1 MILKRGFNMSDI
13 NNKDI
18 FDSIKKMVESEENA
32 SVLELTDMVTSD
44 GKIVKVSKG
53 ETVDQYDQQGETDVG
68 TFLKLMQNNDR
79 EKSEDISNKDV
90 KGESSEIIKKDR
102 DIDLQAKT
110 GIANNVSGNNVLG
123 QENIEE
129 AVLSRKKIENR
140 RDNSVIKRSVQ
151 MENNNEKTV
160 SNLTKHF
167 DDATGSTMN
176 NEYIRRI
183 VQNYVKGYLEITLPA
198 LVKKTVEDEV
208 KNMLKNM
215 M

>member
-1 MILKRGFNMSDI
+1 MSDI